1 MPSSPQRPISLAR
14 ALSKFGVCSR
24 SDAVRWIAAGR
35 VAVDGRI
42 AHAAAERIDPR
53 TSRISVDGVR
63 VGEARRRMTIAL
75 HKPVG
80 FVTSRV
86 DPAGRLTVYDL
97 LGDLGRWLAPVGR
110 LDRDSSG
117 LLILTNDTRL
127 GQRLT
132 DPAHSVPKTYH
143 VRVKGRPDAQAL
155 EILRAG
161 VPLADGLTRPA
172 QVRALGSERGGGT
185 WLEIVLREGR
195 NRQVRRM
202 CAALGHDVLD
212 LVRVRIGALE
222 LDGLASGEWR
232 ELDAEDLRRL
242 QQTEATEPRKQRTG
256 D

>member
-1 MPSSPQRPISLAR
+1 MPDSVRRPISLAR

-24 SDAVRWIAAGR
+24 SEAVRWIAAGR
-35 VAVDGRI
+35 VAVDGRM

-53 TSRISVDGVR
+53 NSRISVDGVR
-63 VGEARRRMTIAL
+63 VSEGRRRVTVAF

-80 FVTSRV
+80 LVTARV
-86 DPAGRLTVYDL
+86 DPAGRLTIYAL

-132 DPAHSVPKTYH
+132 DPRHAVPKTYH
-143 VRVKGRPDAQAL
+143 VRVKGQPDAQTI

-161 VPLADGLTRPA
+161 VPLEDGLTRPA

-202 CAALGHDVLD
+202 CAALGHEVLD
-212 LVRVRIGALE
+212 LVRVSIGALGLE
-222 LDGLASGEWR
+222 GLASGEWR
-232 ELDAEDLRRL
+232 ELDAEDLRQL
-242 QQTEATEPRKQRTG
+242 QRVTDK
-256 D
+256 